1 MNIWIIS
8 KGSGIVPYA
17 GLKQRIINGELF
29 LLGTMDFLL
38 IKHTASTKYR
48 AAKSVVVYPIP
59 DGSSYP
65 SDC

>member
-1 MNIWIIS
+1 MKIWIIS

-17 GLKQRIINGELF
+17 ELKQGIINRELF

-38 IKHTASTKYR
+38 IKHTATKYR
-48 AAKSVVVYPIP
+48 AAKSVVVYSIP